1 MFFSL
6 RCSRQAGIHPQTFDV
21 LLAKLPHTMHSAILR
36 YKRAEDRDKGL
47 LGKLLLAKGLQ
58 HLGYPP
64 AQWLPQITRNAFDRP
79 SLPLPL
85 DFNISHSGDQIIC
98 VFNTDGRIGAD
109 IEFMRPV
116 NLHHFRNIM
125 RDDEWFGI
133 MEAPQPLFAFYT
145 FWTRKE
151 AAIKAHGHGLNLPL
165 KEIFLFDDHVR
176 MENRDW
182 YLYPLPGPD
191 QYQAHVVSDKPLEIR
206 QITCQEIPIT
216 DFFTDF

>member
-6 RCSRQAGIHPQTFDV
+6 RSSREGGIPPQTFEV
-21 LLAKLPHTMHSAILR
+21 LLATLPPPMQAAILR
-36 YKRAEDRDKGL
+36 YKRAEDREKGL
-47 LGKLLLAKGLQ
+47 LGKLLLARGLSM
-58 HLGYPP
+58 LGYQPTHL
-64 AQWLPQITRNAFDRP
+64 LPQMYRNAFDRP
-79 SLPLPL
+79 ALPLAI

-98 VFNTDGRIGAD
+98 VFHTAGRIGAD
-109 IEFMRPV
+109 IEYLRPV

-133 MEAPQPLFAFYT
+133 MEAAKPLYAFYR

-165 KEIFLFDDHVR
+165 KEIFLFDDHVL

-182 YLYPLPGPD
+182 YLYEMPVPN
-191 QYQAHVVSDKPLEIR
+191 QYLCHIVSDKPLDPI
-206 QITCQEIPIT
+206 QITSSEVHLAT
-216 DFFTDF
+216 FLSDF